1 MAQKQPDFGATKT
14 EHYRSYTVREHERKM
29 YERVYKFV
37 CIGCDRVV
45 ERKSYAVCCP
55 SYGNEAAPFGAVAA
69 RRLEGIRPRTGKRV
83 YVVGVNSNGTERTA
97 RAWRVSRQDV
107 SS

>member
-1 MAQKQPDFGATKT
+1 MAQKKADFDATKT

-37 CIGCDRVV
+37 CIGCTAKRSINDHVV

-55 SYGNEAAPFGAVAA
+55 SYGNECNGKTSVC
-69 RRLEGIRPRTGKRV
+69 RRGK
-83 YVVGVNSNGTERTA
+83 
-97 RAWRVSRQDV
+97 
-107 SS
+107 

>member
-1 MAQKQPDFGATKT
+1 MSANVFGEILEEVNLLKLTHVLFYKSPMAQKQPDFDATKT

-55 SYGNEAAPFGAVAA
+55 SYGNECNGKASLC
-69 RRLEGIRPRTGKRV
+69 RRGK
-83 YVVGVNSNGTERTA
+83 
-97 RAWRVSRQDV
+97 
-107 SS
+107 

>member
-1 MAQKQPDFGATKT
+1 MAQKKSDFGATKT

-37 CIGCDRVV
+37 CIGCDWLRQCAERNRVV

-55 SYGNEAAPFGAVAA
+55 SYGNECNGLASLC
-69 RRLEGIRPRTGKRV
+69 RRGK
-83 YVVGVNSNGTERTA
+83 
-97 RAWRVSRQDV
+97 
-107 SS
+107 